1 MEKEYLYVGYYI
13 DTENNFIL
21 KIGTTNDLK
30 RRQSEHNRNYKRATA
45 HTMPKDGSF
54 QYLWY
59 HKLSKYNTLRYED
72 SNRLLWQEMGI
83 GEFIRN
89 DRFILC
95 KIPNFVPIKIRKT
108 YQIALAFE
116 GEFWLF
122 CLLTL

>member
-45 HTMPKDGSF
+45 HTMPENGSF

-83 GEFIRN
+83 GEFVRN
-89 DRFILC
+89 DRFVLC
-95 KIPNFVPIKIRKT
+95 NVPKFVNIKIRKD
-108 YQIALAFE
+108 YQIELPLP
-116 GEFWLF
+116 GGFWLF